1 MQNPK
6 NSLRRATVGESLSI
20 DIADFARR
28 GWWRPDANI
37 QGSSHWSIRGVETG
51 SIGWI
56 TSPDMLFLHYT
67 TTDSRDLKTN
77 HTERIDVL
85 RQVDGLGRPR
95 VWLACPGCGA
105 RVRSLYFPKGRG
117 ASRFLCRR
125 CHGLAY
131 ASQHEHKSGIWAAM
145 DQVLRRES
153 Q

>member
-1 MQNPK
+1 M
-6 NSLRRATVGESLSI
+6 RRATVGESLSI

-77 HTERIDVL
+77 HTERVDVL
-85 RQVDGLGRPR
+85 RQGDDARPR
-95 VWLACPGCGA
+95 RSCIACPGCHA
-105 RVRSLYFPKGRG
+105 RGRRLH
-117 ASRFLCRR
+117 AP
-125 CHGLAY
+125 A
-131 ASQHEHKSGIWAAM
+131 
-145 DQVLRRES
+145 
-153 Q
+153 